1 MHDWGPL
8 IGPLDPGV
16 RVEGVQPNQVAI
28 RHICYNFDFIS
39 YPSIWVTM
47 PPLGNGAQVH
57 WIRIWGPKRWPAPT
71 ILRGAQQLLFF
82 KVFAKMHGWGSR
94 GTPDPLYSPCTR
106 RVMSARLTS
115 PPPPKNLPALED
127 HLLAKFLQNPSSS
140 LDFYW
145 EQTPIQTHTLKQ
157 TLPFI

>member
-16 RVEGVQPNQVAI
+16 RVEAVQPNQVTI

-115 PPPPKNLPALED
+115 PPPKNLPALED